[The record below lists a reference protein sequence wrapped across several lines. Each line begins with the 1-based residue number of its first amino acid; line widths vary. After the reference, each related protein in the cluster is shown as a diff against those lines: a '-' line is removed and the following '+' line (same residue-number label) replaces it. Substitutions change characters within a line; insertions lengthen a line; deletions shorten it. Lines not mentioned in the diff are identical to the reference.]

1 MKKIIYRRWD
11 GTQNAFSL
19 KRKEAVDKFMEN
31 VMRGMSPNMSLANMM
46 WQGFDMAGRDFR
58 VMGLEEMIEEL
69 HKQRQELFS
78 QFSLDKAFD
87 KPTDD
92 LDLSLKNENMTRG
105 QKGEPGIDS
114 NEEFDP
120 GLLEQLQ
127 NMKNIDF
134 MNEDARK
141 LFDHWKNREN
151 DIEDLYDFY
160 SQYFD
165 EFTGTQYLDFD
176 EAVELMRKMQALE
189 QLQKQMLRG
198 DLSDIDPEMLQE
210 LLGERA
216 GESFN
221 VLIQLPQMI
230 SDEGLISA
238 SNKGIEMTP
247 RGMRTLGQQAFGKI
261 YSHIRKDRQGG
272 QSGEAPQTGE
282 IEPDSS
288 RPYDYGMRFDP
299 DIPRTILNAVKKG
312 YRPGKDA
319 QLNPDDFYIRDRE
332 QLITSTTAVL
342 LDLSWS
348 MSFEGRFESGK
359 KVALALDHYIRTKFP
374 KDRIHTI
381 GFSTEA
387 RELKGNDLALAIWDV
402 QNPFTNLQGA
412 LRLAMKLI
420 HKSGNRNNRV
430 IVITDGQPT
439 AYYIGEELHVELP
452 DNRFGLS
459 YNACRATLEEVRKV
473 TARGM
478 NIEIFMLDENPALVA
493 FSRQI
498 AATNKGRAV
507 MCVPDELGRLVL
519 VEELKRRKA

>member
-11 GTQNAFSL
+11 GTQKAFTL

-31 VMRGMSPNMSLANMM
+31 VMRGMSPNMSMAQMM
-46 WQGFDMAGRDFR
+46 WEGFSAAGQDFR
-58 VMGLEEMIEEL
+58 VMGLEEMIDEL
-69 HKQRQELFS
+69 QKQRQELFS

-92 LDLSLKNENMTRG
+92 LDLSRDNESFTRQNQG
-105 QKGEPGIDS
+105 QSPMPS
-114 NEEFDP
+114 NEDYEK
-120 GLLEQLQ
+120 GLLEKLQ
-127 NMKNIDF
+127 DMKGIDF
-134 MNEDARK
+134 MNDDARK
-141 LFDHWKNREN
+141 LFEHWKNREQ

-160 SQYFD
+160 SEYVD

-176 EAVELMRKMQALE
+176 EAVDLMRKMQALE

-198 DLSDIDPEMLQE
+198 DLSNIDQEMLQE
-210 LLGERA
+210 LLGDQA
-216 GESFN
+216 GDSFN
-221 VLIQLPQMI
+221 VLLQLPQMI
-230 SDEGLISA
+230 SDEGIISA
-238 SNKGIEMTP
+238 SDQGLQMTP
-247 RGMRTLGQQAFGKI
+247 RGMRKLGQQAFGKI
-261 YSHIRKDRQGG
+261 YNHIRKDRQGG
-272 QSGEAPQTGE
+272 QSGAAPQTGE
-282 IEPDSS
+282 VEPDSS
-288 RPYDYGMRFDP
+288 RKYDYGMRFDP
-299 DIPRTILNAVKKG
+299 DISRTILNAVKRG
-312 YRPGKDA
+312 YQPGKDLK
-319 QLNPDDFYIRDRE
+319 LNPNEFYVRDRE
-332 QLITSTTAVL
+332 QLITSTTCVL

-348 MSFEGRFESGK
+348 MSFEGRFESAK
-359 KVALALDHYIRTKFP
+359 KVALALDHFIRTKFP

-387 RELKGNDLALAIWDV
+387 RELKGNDLALAVWDV
-402 QNPFTNLQGA
+402 QRPFTNLQGA
-412 LRLAMKLI
+412 LRLAMKKI

-439 AYYIGEELHVELP
+439 AYYQGEELHVELP

-473 TARGM
+473 TAKGM

-507 MCVPDELGRLVL
+507 MCLPDELGRLVL
-519 VEELKRRKA
+519 VEELKRRKT

>member
-1 MKKIIYRRWD
+1 MKHIVYRRWD
-11 GTQNAFSL
+11 GTQHPFSL

-31 VMRGMSPNMSLANMM
+31 IMRGMSPNMSLAQMM
-46 WQGFDMAGRDFR
+46 WEGFSMAGRDFR

-92 LDLSLKNENMTRG
+92 LDLSLKNESLTR
-105 QKGEPGIDS
+105 QKKGAPDIPL
-114 NEEFDP
+114 NEEFPP
-120 GLLEQLQ
+120 GLLEQLN
-127 NMKNIDF
+127 NMKGIDF
-134 MNEDARK
+134 MNDDSKQLVE
-141 LFDHWKNREN
+141 HWQNREK

-160 SQYFD
+160 SKYFD

-176 EAVELMRKMQALE
+176 EAVDLMRKMEALE
-189 QLQKQMLRG
+189 QLQRQMLRG
-198 DLSDIDPEMLQE
+198 DLSEIDPEMLQE
-210 LLGERA
+210 LLGDQA
-216 GESFN
+216 GESFDI
-221 VLIQLPQMI
+221 LIQLPQMI
-230 SDEGLISA
+230 SDEGIITA
-238 SNKGIEMTP
+238 TKRGIEMTP
-247 RGMRTLGQQAFGKI
+247 RGMRTLGQQAFGKL
-261 YSHIRKDRQGG
+261 YNHIRKDRQGG

-282 IEPDSS
+282 VEPDSS

-312 YRPGKDA
+312 YKPGKGL
-319 QLNPDDFYIRDRE
+319 QLNPNDFYVRDRE
-332 QLITSTTAVL
+332 ELTTSTTIVL

-348 MSFEGRFESGK
+348 MSFEGRFESAK
-359 KVALALDHYIRTKFP
+359 KVALALDHYIRKKFP
-374 KDRIHTI
+374 KDKIHVV

-387 RELKGNDLALAIWDV
+387 RELKGNDLALAIWDTDR
-402 QNPFTNLQGA
+402 PFTNLQGG
-412 LRLAMKLI
+412 LRLAQRLI

-430 IVITDGQPT
+430 LVITDGQPT
-439 AYYIGEELHVELP
+439 AYYLGEELHVELP

-478 NIEIFMLDENPALVA
+478 NIDIFMLDENPALVA

-507 MCVPDELGRLVL
+507 MCVPDELGKLVL
-519 VEELKRRKA
+519 VEELKRRKT